1 MPLPMLLLQV
11 RHHHCHHQLLC
22 LPLLSLLLPV
32 RHHHRSL
39 LPLPQYVKLIMLW
52 NPTKLFLSLLLQVE
66 VLARPSRLHR
76 LSAIALAICR
86 CCPQVS
92 GHVHSSVAHSHV
104 RRACYCDTVT
114 DTQQKVRLAG
124 IIICGYTP
132 QLGPPA
138 RMYLLVADE
147 DGVAGVTVWGDTV
160 RQITGTS
167 DCIGRAVAIP
177 GCTLSFYNGKR
188 SLNVPRNAI
197 VHFTATSPAQ
207 NWWEQKLDGPA
218 VNTQQLLQMPDHTVA
233 NVLAICGSI
242 TRQEKTQCMQVTIIS
257 GMWLNDDLL

>member
-1 MPLPMLLLQV
+1 
-11 RHHHCHHQLLC
+11 
-22 LPLLSLLLPV
+22 
-32 RHHHRSL
+32 
-39 LPLPQYVKLIMLW
+39 
-52 NPTKLFLSLLLQVE
+52 
-66 VLARPSRLHR
+66 
-76 LSAIALAICR
+76 
-86 CCPQVS
+86 
-92 GHVHSSVAHSHV
+92 
-104 RRACYCDTVT
+104 
-114 DTQQKVRLAG
+114 
-124 IIICGYTP
+124 
-132 QLGPPA
+132 
-138 RMYLLVADE
+138 MYLLVADE

-207 NWWEQKLDGPA
+207 NWWEQKLDGPV

-242 TRQEKTQCMQVTIIS
+242 TRQEKTQGMQVTLIS
-257 GMWLNDDLL
+257 GMWLMICSDTCHSRWLSENGNSVDHGGCSRRGVGEGLERQHLQ

>member
-22 LPLLSLLLPV
+22 LPLLSLLLSV
-32 RHHHRSL
+32 RHHHCSL

-52 NPTKLFLSLLLQVE
+52 NSTKLFLSLLLQVE
-66 VLARPSRLHR
+66 VLAQPSRLHR

-104 RRACYCDTVT
+104 RRACYCDTAT

-132 QLGPPA
+132 QPGPPA

-197 VHFTATSPAQ
+197 VNFTATSPAQ
-207 NWWEQKLDGPA
+207 NWWEQKLIGPA

-242 TRQEKTQCMQVTIIS
+242 TRQEKTQGMQVTIIS
-257 GMWLNDDLL
+257 GMWLDLL